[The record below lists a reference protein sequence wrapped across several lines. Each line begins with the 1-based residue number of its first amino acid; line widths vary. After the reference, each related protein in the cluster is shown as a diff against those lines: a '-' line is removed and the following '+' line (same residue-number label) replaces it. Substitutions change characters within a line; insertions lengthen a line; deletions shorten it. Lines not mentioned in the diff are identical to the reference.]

1 MVAIY
6 TLTIATNACI
16 SKKSITII
24 ALNSTVSNYI
34 YIRFIC
40 IEHGFHS
47 VFISNEMTLVMDIN
61 NFLFEIECVFG
72 LFASPFINYEQTLRL
87 KIHCVYYHY

>member
-1 MVAIY
+1 MHF
-6 TLTIATNACI
+6 
-16 SKKSITII
+16 KKVKTII

-40 IEHGFHS
+40 IEHGIHA
-47 VFISNEMTLVMDIN
+47 VFIGAEMTLVMDIN
-61 NFLFEIECVFG
+61 NFLFEIEWVFG

-87 KIHCVYYHY
+87 NLVDHHY

>member
-1 MVAIY
+1 MHFQKV
-6 TLTIATNACI
+6 
-16 SKKSITII
+16 KTII

-47 VFISNEMTLVMDIN
+47 VFISNEMTSVMDIN

-72 LFASPFINYEQTLRL
+72 LFASPFINYVQTLRL
-87 KIHCVYYHY
+87 HLVDYHY

>member
-1 MVAIY
+1 MHFQKV
-6 TLTIATNACI
+6 
-16 SKKSITII
+16 KTII
-24 ALNSTVSNYI
+24 ALNSMVGNYI
-34 YIRFIC
+34 YIRFHIC
-40 IEHGFHS
+40 IEHGIHS